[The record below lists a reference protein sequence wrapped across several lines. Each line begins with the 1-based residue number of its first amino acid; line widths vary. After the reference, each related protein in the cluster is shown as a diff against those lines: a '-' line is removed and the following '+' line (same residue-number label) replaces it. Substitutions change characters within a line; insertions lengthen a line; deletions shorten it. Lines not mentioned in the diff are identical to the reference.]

1 MANSSKFSSVTETLF
16 PLTDDSSTNQNQL
29 DRNPLFNDMD
39 SDLER
44 LTNALIAGNNC
55 ICGTPLLL
63 EADELDTQSDGEYAA
78 DYSCPGCD
86 AEYTVTVEDQKAL
99 LRLEYERTDEAAPE
113 ELFPPFQ
120 QARKE
125 ALQRQSHP
133 AKDLVEGY
141 HELNAA
147 LTLLWQNKKRI
158 FDECDTIRKK
168 GNVERD
174 KEFHRRVHADIHN
187 YVASAYTF
195 NEVLQN
201 VEPNLP
207 TDGPV
212 EEALESYR
220 DEKRVITG
228 LRVYA
233 QHQFTIPVSY
243 VTYFTEGEE
252 YEQTIGVRLDEV
264 DVIESDV
271 ERYPPDGYALGAD
284 DHHYEKVEGEY
295 INFERRVDL
304 HYEAAGELVGAIAEH
319 SDDVHGDEITDYHES
334 IRYNGS
340 K

>member
-1 MANSSKFSSVTETLF
+1 
-16 PLTDDSSTNQNQL
+16 
-29 DRNPLFNDMD
+29 MD

-63 EADELDTQSDGEYAA
+63 EADELDAQPDGQYAA

-86 AEYTVTVEDQKAL
+86 AKYAVTVEDRKAL
-99 LRLEYERTDEAAPE
+99 LRLEYERTDEDASE
-113 ELFPPFQ
+113 ELITPFQ

-147 LTLLWQNKKRI
+147 LTLLWQNRKRI
-158 FDECDTIRKK
+158 LDECNTIREE

-174 KEFHRRVHADIHN
+174 EEFHRRVHADIHN

-195 NEVLQN
+195 DEILGN

-212 EEALESYR
+212 EDARESYN

-233 QHQFTIPVSY
+233 QHQFTIPVSHA
-243 VTYFTEGEE
+243 TYFTEDEE
-252 YEQTIGVRLDEV
+252 YKRTIGVRLDEV
-264 DVIESDV
+264 NVIESDV
-271 ERYPPDGYALGAD
+271 GKYPPDGYLKGAD
-284 DHHYEKVEGEY
+284 HHHYEKVEGEY
-295 INFERRVDL
+295 INFERRVNL
-304 HYEAAGELVGAIAEH
+304 HYETAGELVGAIAKHAE
-319 SDDVHGDEITDYHES
+319 DVHRDEIEDYRGAV
-334 IRYNGS
+334 RYDDE
-340 K
+340 